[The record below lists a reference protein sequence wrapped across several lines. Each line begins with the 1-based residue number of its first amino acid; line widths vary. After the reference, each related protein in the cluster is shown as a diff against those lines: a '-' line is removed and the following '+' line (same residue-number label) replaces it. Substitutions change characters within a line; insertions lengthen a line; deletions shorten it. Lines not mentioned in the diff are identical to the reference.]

1 MEEKDRGQRSQEEK
15 LTFLKV
21 ADEHGITEACQRF
34 GIPRASYY
42 YWKKKLEQAGE
53 EALAGRSGGTNRGKR
68 EIEEWKRKEVLA
80 EKEENPG
87 YGPSQIRNQ
96 LRRRGMT
103 VSTLTIRQVLEE
115 AGYEVK
121 RAKEKKEWQ
130 RFEAGRPLELVQIDI
145 AEFYIHKQR
154 VYLVLLLD
162 DYSRF
167 LLGFRLIEE
176 CNMEEI
182 QGLVDEA
189 ISRYG
194 KMECILS
201 DRGFIFHGWRGIN
214 RFEKRLDELDI
225 YHIHTSPHH
234 PETIG
239 KIEAVN
245 KAIQKELLR
254 ESEFKNIVEAR
265 EKIESWIWRYNY
277 KRVHQGLGGVMVPA
291 ERFHGW
297 VKAIDRELSRM
308 VEDGI
313 SMEGREISLLHVKV
327 VDTEVEMTIMGR
339 KIKLS

>member
-1 MEEKDRGQRSQEEK
+1 
-15 LTFLKV
+15 
-21 ADEHGITEACQRF
+21 
-34 GIPRASYY
+34 
-42 YWKKKLEQAGE
+42 
-53 EALAGRSGGTNRGKR
+53 
-68 EIEEWKRKEVLA
+68 
-80 EKEENPG
+80 
-87 YGPSQIRNQ
+87 
-96 LRRRGMT
+96 MT
-103 VSTLTIRQVLEE
+103 ISTLTIRQILEE
-115 AGYEVK
+115 AGYEGK
-121 RAKEKKEWQ
+121 RIKEKKEWQ

-194 KMECILS
+194 KMEQILS
-201 DRGFIFHGWRGIN
+201 DRGFVFHGWRGIN
-214 RFEKRLDELDI
+214 RFEKHLDELDI

-239 KIEAVN
+239 KLEAVN

-254 ESEFKNIVEAR
+254 EVEFKDIAEAR
-265 EKIESWIWRYNY
+265 EKIEIWIWRYNY

-297 VKAIDRELSRM
+297 VKEVDRELSRM
-308 VEDGI
+308 VEEGI
-313 SMEGREISLLHVKV
+313 TLEGREISLLHVKMC
-327 VDTEVEMTIMGR
+327 DSEVEMAIMG
-339 KIKLS
+339 KKVKLA

>member
-1 MEEKDRGQRSQEEK
+1 MEEKGKRQRSQEER
-15 LTFLKV
+15 LMFLKV
-21 ADEHGITEACQRF
+21 AEEHGITEACQRF
-34 GIPRASYY
+34 GIPCTTYY
-42 YWKKKLEQAGE
+42 YWKTKLEQGGE
-53 EALAGRSGGTNRGKR
+53 EALQGRSGGANRGKR

-103 VSTLTIRQVLEE
+103 ISTLTIRQILEE
-115 AGYEVK
+115 AGYETKKV
-121 RAKEKKEWQ
+121 KEKKEWQ

-194 KMECILS
+194 KMEQILS
-201 DRGFIFHGWRGIN
+201 DRGFVFHGWRGIN
-214 RFEKRLDELDI
+214 RFEKHLDELDI

-239 KIEAVN
+239 KLEAVN

-254 ESEFKNIVEAR
+254 EVEFKDTTG
-265 EKIESWIWRYNY
+265 
-277 KRVHQGLGGVMVPA
+277 QGEDRNLDL
-291 ERFHGW
+291 
-297 VKAIDRELSRM
+297 AIQLQEGPPGPGRGDGTSGTLSRLGKGGRPGAFA
-308 VEDGI
+308 DGRRGNH
-313 SMEGREISLLHVKV
+313 SG
-327 VDTEVEMTIMGR
+327 G
-339 KIKLS
+339 